1 MTANRVADADVR
13 TTGAAALATLLGACA
28 LSPVYSTAAWF
39 PPILV
44 TVLVIA
50 AGGLLMR
57 AGGPVGWARLAPG
70 RPASGRL
77 ASGRLAAAG
86 TVLVPLGQLALLAC
100 VLTTLYAPRRAFAGV
115 LPTPTS
121 LSRLGT
127 VFADGA
133 AELREQAT
141 PALPLAGLL
150 ALTTLFVGLIAVAV
164 DLIAVAGRQ
173 GAVAGLGLLVLYC
186 VPVSTITGGIGLI
199 AIALPAAGLALL
211 LWADQ
216 RRRIVVGESRMSTG
230 VAAGGGAAVRI
241 TFSAFVAALILGAI
255 VPTLAEG
262 SLTTGLGGGSGST
275 TGTSLDPAAALRGQL
290 TLAQP
295 LNLLHVDSSVRD
307 PGYLRAVSLDRYD
320 SAHGWSL
327 SNLDGEESIAGH
339 NRLAPLPPGEPSR
352 GVHATIQVVGH
363 DDRFLP
369 VFSAPQ
375 VIRVSDNFG
384 DDWRF
389 DQAAGTVF
397 GRGVSTSGHRY
408 SVSAEEPQPTAELL
422 AGAAPLPDTD
432 PVQRRFTALPSIMDI
447 RIVDLVS
454 SLTAGADGPYARVR
468 RIYDYLTDPAN
479 GFIYSLS
486 TAPGTSGNDLVDFL
500 RLRRGYCEQYAGA
513 MAVMV
518 RAAGVP
524 ARVALGYTPG
534 VRLPDGT
541 RMITSN
547 DAHAWV
553 EVYFHDLGWV
563 PFDPTPIQAGR
574 QVALPWAPRAG
585 TDATATSGPD
595 VAAPTSAATAGP
607 TVTRDRGAGPV
618 PTAGGPR
625 TPSGTLRPLLTGV
638 GVLVLVMAVLSLPAG
653 LRGLQRRRRL
663 ADGGAGALWDEL
675 TATATDLGLRVH
687 PAWTPRRTAA
697 ELGAAMNGPGGAAGA
712 GRDAAL
718 RLALGE
724 EAASYGPRGPH
735 PAAPDLAGALR
746 TARRGLLAATPRR
759 GRLRAAMWPA
769 SLVAGV
775 GQRVAARVGRWTAG
789 PRRPRKTGRT
799 RTV

>member
-1 MTANRVADADVR
+1 MSRNGVADADAR

-28 LSPVYSTAAWF
+28 LSPVYSTGAWF
-39 PPILV
+39 PPLFV
-44 TVLVIA
+44 SVVVIA
-50 AGGLLMR
+50 TGGLLMR
-57 AGGPVGWARLAPG
+57 AGGPVLWARLTSG
-70 RPASGRL
+70 RPVSA
-77 ASGRLAAAG
+77 RLAAAG
-86 TVLVPLGQLALLAC
+86 IVLVPLGQLALLAC
-100 VLTTLYAPRRAFAGV
+100 VLTALYAPRRAFAGV
-115 LPTPTS
+115 LPTPAS

-127 VFADGA
+127 VFTEGA

-150 ALTTLFVGLIAVAV
+150 ALTTLFVGLIAVTV

-186 VPVSTITGGIGLI
+186 VPVSTITGGIGLV

-216 RRRIVVGESRMSTG
+216 RRRIVVGEGRTSTG

-241 TFSAFVAALILGAI
+241 TFSALVAALVLGAI

-262 SLTTGLGGGSGST
+262 SLATGLGGGSGSS

-295 LNLLHVDSSVRD
+295 QDLLHVDASVRD

-320 SAHGWSL
+320 AARGWSL
-327 SNLDGEESIAGH
+327 SNLDGEQSIATSDQ
-339 NRLAPLPPGEPSR
+339 LTPLSPGELYSQ
-352 GVHATIQVVGH
+352 VDATIQVVGH

-369 VFSAPQ
+369 VFSVPQ
-375 VIRVSDNFG
+375 SIRVSDDIG

-389 DQAAGTVF
+389 DRASGTVF
-397 GRGVSTSGHRY
+397 GRGVTTSGHRY
-408 SVSAEEPQPTAELL
+408 SVTAEEPQPTTELL

-432 PVQRRFTALPSIMDI
+432 PVQRRFTALPPIMDS
-447 RIVDLVS
+447 RVVNLVS
-454 SLTAGADGPYARVR
+454 SLTDGATGPYARVR

-486 TAPGTSGNDLVDFL
+486 TTPGTSGNDLVDFL

-534 VRLPDGT
+534 TRQPDGT
-541 RMITSN
+541 RMITSS

-553 EVYFHDLGWV
+553 EVYFQNLGWV
-563 PFDPTPIQAGR
+563 PFDPTPIQPDR
-574 QVALPWAPRAG
+574 QVLLPWAPRAG
-585 TDATATSGPD
+585 TDTPVTSGPD
-595 VAAPTSAATAGP
+595 VAAPTSAAAARP
-607 TVTRDRGAGPV
+607 TVVRDRGAGPV
-618 PTAGGPR
+618 PTTGGPQK
-625 TPSGTLRPLLTGV
+625 PSGTLRPLLTAA
-638 GVLVLVMAVLSLPAG
+638 GVLVLVLAVLALPAG

-663 ADGGAGALWDEL
+663 AEGRAGALWDEL
-675 TATATDLGLRVH
+675 TATAADLGLRVH

-697 ELGAAMNGPGGAAGA
+697 ELGAAMTGPGEPAGSAA
-712 GRDAAL
+712 RDAAL

-724 EAASYGPRGPH
+724 EAASYGPRGPS
-735 PAAPDLAGALR
+735 PAAPELAGALR
-746 TARRGLLAATPRR
+746 TARRGLLAAASRR
-759 GRLRAAMWPA
+759 ARLRAALWPA
-769 SLVAGV
+769 SLVAGAV
-775 GQRVAARVGRWTAG
+775 RRIAARTGHWTVV
-789 PRRPRKTGRT
+789 PRRPRKAGRT

>member
-1 MTANRVADADVR
+1 MTWPRSAEADVR
-13 TTGAAALATLLGACA
+13 TTGAAALATLFGACA
-28 LSPVYSTAAWF
+28 LSPVYSSGAWF
-39 PPILV
+39 PPLFV
-44 TVLVIA
+44 AVLVIA

-57 AGGPVGWARLAPG
+57 AYGPAAWARLAPG
-70 RPASGRL
+70 RPV
-77 ASGRLAAAG
+77 SGRLAAAG
-86 TVLVPLGQLALLAC
+86 IVLVPLVQVALLAC
-100 VLTTLYAPRRAFAGV
+100 VLTTLFAPRRAFAGV
-115 LPTPTS
+115 LPTRTS
-121 LSRLGT
+121 LARLGT
-127 VFADGA
+127 VLADGA

-150 ALTTLFVGLIAVAV
+150 ALTTLFVGLIAVAI

-173 GAVAGLGLLVLYC
+173 GALAGLGLLVLYC
-186 VPVSTITGGIGLI
+186 VPVSTITGGIGVV

-216 RRRIVVGESRMSTG
+216 RRRLVVRESRTSTG

-241 TFSAFVAALILGAI
+241 TFSALVAALVLGAV

-262 SLTTGLGGGSGST
+262 SLTTGLGGGSGSA
-275 TGTSLDPAAALRGQL
+275 TGTSLDPTAALRGQL
-290 TLAQP
+290 TLSQP
-295 LNLLHVDSSVRD
+295 LNLLHVDASVRD
-307 PGYLRAVSLDRYD
+307 PGYLRALSLDRYD
-320 SAHGWSL
+320 NARGWSL
-327 SNLDGEESIAGH
+327 SNLDGEQSIAGSDH
-339 NRLAPLPPGEPSR
+339 LAPLSPGELYSE
-352 GVHATIQVVGH
+352 VNATIQVVGH

-369 VFSAPQ
+369 VFSDPQ
-375 VIRVSDNFG
+375 TIRVSDNFG

-389 DQAAGTVF
+389 DQTSGTVF

-408 SVSAEEPQPTAELL
+408 SVTAEEPLPTTELL
-422 AGAAPLPDTD
+422 AAAAPLPDTD
-432 PVQRRFTALPSIMDI
+432 PLQRRFTALPATLDV
-447 RIVDLVS
+447 RVTDLVS
-454 SLTAGADGPYARVR
+454 NLTDGASAPYARVR

-479 GFIYSLS
+479 GFIYNLS

-534 VRLPDGT
+534 TRLSDGT
-541 RMITSN
+541 RMITSS

-563 PFDPTPIQAGR
+563 PFDPTPIQVER
-574 QVALPWAPRAG
+574 RVALPWAPRA
-585 TDATATSGPD
+585 DAATPTASGPD
-595 VAAPTSAATAGP
+595 VATPTSAAPAGP
-607 TVTRDRGAGPV
+607 TTIRDRGAGGV
-618 PTAGGPR
+618 PTAGGPQK
-625 TPSGTLRPLLTGV
+625 PSGTLRPLLTAA
-638 GVLVLVMAVLSLPAG
+638 GVLLLVVAVLSLPAG

-675 TATATDLGLRVH
+675 TATAADLGLRVH

-697 ELGAAMNGPGGAAGA
+697 ELGAAMGGPDGSGGRAAA
-712 GRDAAL
+712 DAAL

-735 PAAPDLAGALR
+735 PAAPELAGALR
-746 TARRGLLAATPRR
+746 TARRGLLTATPRR
-759 GRLRAAMWPA
+759 GRLRAALWPA
-769 SLVAGV
+769 SLVTGV
-775 GQRVAARVGRWTAG
+775 GQRLAARVGRWTTMPGRA
-789 PRRPRKTGRT
+789 RKTGRT